1 MEAKKERIE
10 SLLQAANS
18 LKNVIYWLEKAD
30 KHFEVAEVYALMEKI
45 TGEVS
50 ALSGEVKNEMCNH

>member
-1 MEAKKERIE
+1 METKKQKIE
-10 SLLQAANS
+10 SLLQAANN

-30 KHFEVAEVYALMEKI
+30 KKVEVVETYDLLSKI

-50 ALSGEVKNEMCNH
+50 RLSDEVVTDIFNG

>member
-1 MEAKKERIE
+1 METKKEKIE
-10 SLLQAANS
+10 SLLQAANN

-30 KHFEVAEVYALMEKI
+30 KKVEVVETYDLLSKI

-50 ALSGEVKNEMCNH
+50 RLSDEVVTDIFNG

>member
-1 MEAKKERIE
+1 MKTKKERIE
-10 SLLQAANS
+10 SLLQAANN

-30 KHFEVAEVYALMEKI
+30 KKVEVIETYDLLSKI

-50 ALSGEVKNEMCNH
+50 RLSDEVVTDIFNG

>member
-1 MEAKKERIE
+1 METKKQKIE

-18 LKNVIYWLEKAD
+18 LKNVIYWLEKAG
-30 KHFEVAEVYALMEKI
+30 KKVEVVETYDLLSKI

-50 ALSGEVKNEMCNH
+50 RLSDEVVTDIFNG

>member
-1 MEAKKERIE
+1 METKKETIE
-10 SLLQAANS
+10 NLLQACNN
-18 LKNVIYWLEKAD
+18 LKNVVYWLDKAD

-50 ALSGEVKNEMCNH
+50 TLSCEVKNEMCNH

>member
-1 MEAKKERIE
+1 MKTKKEKIE

-18 LKNVIYWLEKAD
+18 LRNVAYWLDKAD
-30 KHFEVAEVYALMEKI
+30 KKVEVVETYDLLSKI

-50 ALSGEVKNEMCNH
+50 RLSDEVVTDIFNG

>member
-1 MEAKKERIE
+1 METKKEKIE

-30 KHFEVAEVYALMEKI
+30 NKMGVAQMYEVLENI

-50 ALSGEVKNEMCNH
+50 LLSSEVKNEMFK